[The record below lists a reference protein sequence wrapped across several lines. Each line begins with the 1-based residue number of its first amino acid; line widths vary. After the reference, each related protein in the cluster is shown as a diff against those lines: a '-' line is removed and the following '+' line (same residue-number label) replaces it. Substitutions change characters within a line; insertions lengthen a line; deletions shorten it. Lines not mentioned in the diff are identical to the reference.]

1 MSEEFQEAMATST
14 VQEGDVVTGTITE
27 IDDKKVTVDIGYKF
41 EGIIPIRELSVLH
54 VEHPNQVVEVGN
66 EVRAVVLK
74 TDEEAGIVVLS
85 KREADAAG
93 AWERLQAQYD
103 NQETLDVVIQDVV
116 KGGLVTDVGVRGF
129 IPASL
134 VDWQFVED
142 LQSFKGQTVQARV
155 VEIDPENNKLIL
167 SRKIVLEEERKEG
180 EEEIIHSLTP
190 GVLLEGTVQ
199 RLTNFGAFV
208 DVGGVDGL
216 VHISEIAWHH
226 VDHPSDVLKEGDKVR
241 VKVLKVDP
249 AAHKISLSIKEA
261 SPSPWETA
269 VDDLR
274 PGQVL
279 TGTVRR
285 LTDFGAFVEVKPG
298 LEGLVHV
305 SQISHQHV
313 ATPADV
319 LDEGQSIQVKI
330 LSIEPERRRISLSIK
345 EAVEGGGS
353 SSSGGGGGNNTH
365 SGGGGGAGR
374 RGDVQRFLEKQEDNG
389 SGSGATLGD
398 LFGDLFKR

>member
-14 VQEGDVVTGTITE
+14 VQEGDVVTGTVTE
-27 IDDKKVTVDIGYKF
+27 VDDKKVTVDIGYKF
-41 EGIIPIRELSVLH
+41 NGIIPIRELSVLH
-54 VEHPNQVVEVGN
+54 IEHPNQVAEVGQS
-66 EVRAVVLK
+66 VRAVVLK

-93 AWERLQAQYD
+93 AWDRLQALFD
-103 NQETLDVVIQDVV
+103 SQEPFDVVIQDVV
-116 KGGLVTDVGVRGF
+116 KGGLVADVGVRGF

-142 LQSFKGQTVQARV
+142 LQTFKGQTVRVRV

-167 SRKIVLEEERKEG
+167 SRKAVLEDQRKDNEVDV
-180 EEEIIHSLTP
+180 IRSITP

-199 RLTNFGAFV
+199 RLTNFGAFI
-208 DVGGVDGL
+208 DIGGVDGL

-226 VDHPSDVLKEGDKVR
+226 VDHPSDVLKEGDHVR

-261 SPSPWETA
+261 SASPWETA

-274 PGQVL
+274 PGQIL

-305 SQISHQHV
+305 SQIAHQHV

-319 LDEGQSIQVKI
+319 LEEGQSVQVKV
-330 LSIEPERRRISLSIK
+330 LSVEPERRRISLSIK
-345 EAVEGGGS
+345 EATGGS
-353 SSSGGGGGNNTH
+353 ESGGGHGGSH
-365 SGGGGGAGR
+365 GGGR
-374 RGDVQRFLEKQEDNG
+374 RNDVQRFLDKQDN
-389 SGSGATLGD
+389 SGGTGATLGD

>member
-1 MSEEFQEAMATST
+1 MSEEYQEAMATST

-27 IDDKKVTVDIGYKF
+27 VDEKKVTVDIGYKF

-54 VEHPNQVVEVGN
+54 IEHPSQVAEVGQ

-93 AWERLQAQYD
+93 AWDRLQALFD
-103 NQETLDVVIQDVV
+103 SQEPFDVVIQDVV
-116 KGGLVTDVGVRGF
+116 KGGLVADVGVRGF

-142 LQSFKGQTVQARV
+142 LQTFKGQTVQVRA

-167 SRKIVLEEERKEG
+167 SRKAVLEDQRKES
-180 EEEIIHSLTP
+180 EEDVIRSLTP

-208 DVGGVDGL
+208 DIGGVDGL

-226 VDHPSDVLKEGDKVR
+226 VDHPSDVLKEGDRVR

-249 AAHKISLSIKEA
+249 SVHKISLSIKEA

-305 SQISHQHV
+305 SQIAHQHV

-319 LDEGQSIQVKI
+319 LEEGQTVQVKV
-330 LSIEPERRRISLSIK
+330 LSVEPERRRISLSIK
-345 EAVEGGGS
+345 EATTAS
-353 SSSGGGGGNNTH
+353 SSDGGGNH
-365 SGGGGGAGR
+365 GGGR
-374 RGDVQRFLEKQEDNG
+374 RNDVQRFLDKQDN
-389 SGSGATLGD
+389 SGGTGATLGD